1 MKFIVVTFAL
11 LVLVSM
17 SGLVVVVLAHPEV
30 LKPGCSMISVG
41 KACVS
46 SSMKASVSEL
56 EGKDGSPLISP
67 QATRLQSSAASSEPP
82 DW

>member
-17 SGLVVVVLAHPEV
+17 SGLVVVLAHPEV

-67 QATRLQSSAASSEPP
+67 QATRSQSSAASSEPP

>member
-1 MKFIVVTFAL
+1 MKFIVVALSL

-17 SGLVVVVLAHPEV
+17 SGLFAIVLAHPEV

-41 KACVS
+41 KACIS
-46 SSMKASVSEL
+46 SSKKASVSEL
-56 EGKDGSPLISP
+56 QGKGDTRLISQ
-67 QATRLQSSAASSEPP
+67 QATQSQSSAASPETP